1 MRCWRAST
9 PTTTAGSTRPSGTR
23 RARPRPRESQAE
35 TLAAPIERISV
46 IAQPANGEPFLIAPM
61 SAAALERR
69 ERLYAG
75 LYFAVGLVSV
85 WVCAWALRHATLPS

>member
-1 MRCWRAST
+1 
-9 PTTTAGSTRPSGTR
+9 
-23 RARPRPRESQAE
+23 
-35 TLAAPIERISV
+35 
-46 IAQPANGEPFLIAPM
+46 M

-85 WVCAWALRHATLPS
+85 LVCAWALRHATLPS